1 MFLSCL
7 KYHFEALFL
16 FDFHSL
22 WLFHLLLN
30 YLNFELMYRQFF
42 IMEFHL
48 LKLPMKGFIT
58 YFRLGARAFEWFK
71 EFIHLS
77 CETLKLMHQYH
88 PISVA
93 FEFF

>member
-7 KYHFEALFL
+7 EYHFEALFL
-16 FDFHSL
+16 FNFHSL
-22 WLFHLLLN
+22 WLFNLLLN

-58 YFRLGARAFEWFK
+58 YFCFGSRAFECFK
-71 EFIHLS
+71 
-77 CETLKLMHQYH
+77 
-88 PISVA
+88 
-93 FEFF
+93 